1 MTEDDIEQYVNDYIY
16 GDRVTFLHCGLSKL
30 YCREKDY
37 EVVLRLEQYMEEKL
51 TIKGYRKLQI
61 ISIKEFE
68 KRIEIVYVYSKE
80 YFYINENGQYDGI
93 WEQHRGCLW
102 IGKSQTYLACIS
114 KHEKM
119 TAYIVNVIAEKIGN
133 TITQVKPPKCA
144 IDKCTN
150 FKAISRIVLQGKD
163 GEKTVVSRAGGITTE
178 QEEEIQRIREQ
189 RIDTS
194 GSFISEITE
203 KIDATVK
210 YNVRT
215 RQYWY
220 L

>member
-1 MTEDDIEQYVNDYIY
+1 
-16 GDRVTFLHCGLSKL
+16 
-30 YCREKDY
+30 
-37 EVVLRLEQYMEEKL
+37 
-51 TIKGYRKLQI
+51 
-61 ISIKEFE
+61 
-68 KRIEIVYVYSKE
+68 
-80 YFYINENGQYDGI
+80 
-93 WEQHRGCLW
+93 
-102 IGKSQTYLACIS
+102 
-114 KHEKM
+114 M

-203 KIDATVK
+203 K
-210 YNVRT
+210 N
-215 RQYWY
+215 
-220 L
+220 